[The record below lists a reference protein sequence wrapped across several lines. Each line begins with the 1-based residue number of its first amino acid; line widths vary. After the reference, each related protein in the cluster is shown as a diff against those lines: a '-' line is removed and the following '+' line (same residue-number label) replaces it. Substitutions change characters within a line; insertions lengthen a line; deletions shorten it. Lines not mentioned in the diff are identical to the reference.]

1 MMPLSSRS
9 PFILTCAIAG
19 AGLISAIASG
29 RYFITNFLSLL
40 AGKQM
45 RVGAVSETSC

>member
-1 MMPLSSRS
+1 M
-9 PFILTCAIAG
+9 LTCPIAG
-19 AGLISAIASG
+19 AIAEIAIASG
-29 RYFITNFLSLL
+29 RYFFTDFLSLL